1 MEKESAEQ
9 EEWYFHLFTMV
20 YATDPQTL
28 VLYWYKDRKVHRPL
42 FDDMGL
48 MLPRMKEYGICL
60 EYTGEVFCVSDER
73 QFVETLLLLGVMMG
87 DKVSWPT
94 LNNGSLLL
102 HHGICASPSSF
113 HSMAAIC
120 FQEFDVWYSFSWKDP
135 SEPMTLLTKE
145 EGSAATATAP
155 LDKGLVFVDFIDR
168 SFLSTN
174 LELQVT
180 PSHIVPTSVSPSI
193 LHPWFRTM
201 VQKNRYTDAVSMINK
216 LRNYQLYYM
225 EPLTSAPA
233 PAPVATA
240 TAIEPRNELIEVDPS
255 SAPVMA
261 PVEAELTPAAWLSL
275 FADWYLEPSTEND
288 ILMSEAYQ
296 EYLTASGWTGQKV
309 VTMTAFMKAIRARP
323 GCVIKRRSKGMTLV
337 GHRSLVGR
345 QEELF
350 HAVAH
355 GQKSE
360 RNLLHYRS
368 VKEIQEILG
377 LYQGVIEACGDVPH
391 VREACLL
398 LHDTGFTLNRA
409 LITHF
414 LAIPLVAE
422 HLPAYAAYVASL
434 LTRPFMIDHQADC
447 ESFRELAQSCVLYY
461 PFCYRVEAVAVEG
474 EGEGE
479 VTLDEQFQGLTLS
492 EGSS

>member
-28 VLYWYKDRKVHRPL
+28 VLYWYKDRTIHRPL

-60 EYTGEVFCVSDER
+60 EYTGEVFCVLDER

-87 DKVSWPT
+87 EKVSWPT
-94 LNNGSLLL
+94 LDNGSLLL
-102 HHGICASPSSF
+102 HHGIGTSPSSF

-120 FQEFDVWYSFSWKDP
+120 FQDFDVWYSFSSKDP
-135 SEPMTLLTKE
+135 CGPMTLLTKE
-145 EGSAATATAP
+145 ECSVAIATTATAP
-155 LDKGLVFVDFIDR
+155 LEKGLVFVDFIDR
-168 SFLSTN
+168 SFLSTF

-180 PSHIVPTSVSPSI
+180 PSRIVPTSVSPSV
-193 LHPWFRTM
+193 LHSWFTTM
-201 VQKNRYTDAVSMINK
+201 VQKNRYTDAVNRVNT
-216 LRNYQLYYM
+216 LRNYQLYSM
-225 EPLTSAPA
+225 EPVTPA
-233 PAPVATA
+233 L
-240 TAIEPRNELIEVDPS
+240 ENEVVESVPS
-255 SAPVMA
+255 
-261 PVEAELTPAAWLSL
+261 VEAELTPAAWVSL
-275 FADWYLEPSTEND
+275 FADWYLESSTEHD
-288 ILMSEAYQ
+288 VLMSEAYQ

-337 GHRSLVGR
+337 GHRSLVGH

-377 LYQGVIEACGDVPH
+377 SYKELIEACGDVPH

-398 LHDTGFTLNRA
+398 LHDTGLTLNRA

-414 LAIPLVAE
+414 VAIPLVAE
-422 HLPAYAAYVASL
+422 HLPAYTTYVASL

-447 ESFRELAQSCVLYY
+447 EGFRELAQSCVLYY
-461 PFCYRVEAVAVEG
+461 PFCYRVESVAVEG